1 MNNDGLH
8 GMRTRSGSYTLK
20 KGYASISIYYFERGG
35 GAGLY
40 VHWKGPGFKK
50 KPLGGSKVTQ
60 RKQKSKSKRK
70 GRLIKA
76 VKKPMTKLRKKAK
89 KLTKKASTLTR
100 KAKKESKKA
109 KKAAKKGRP
118 RKAKRE
124 KKKARKLKRKAR
136 KDKKKAKKDKK
147 KAKKLKRKKPPSS
160 KKRKAQKRGKKAAKI
175 MTKGG
180 KCKCPSVNSLMR
192 EIYAYRMKC
201 KSVRGGARASSGK
214 GKGKRKGKR
223 KGKTKGKKGRE
234 ELSLIQTDS
243 SKVITKSKLSDLEKV
258 IRLRKENA
266 LLKDKL
272 VEMQNAQATRRKLEL
287 NKVDDKLTELSS

>member
-1 MNNDGLH
+1 MG
-8 GMRTRSGSYTLK
+8 
-20 KGYASISIYYFERGG
+20 
-35 GAGLY
+35 
-40 VHWKGPGFKK
+40 KGPGFKK

-109 KKAAKKGRP
+109 KKA
-118 RKAKRE
+118 
-124 KKKARKLKRKAR
+124 
-136 KDKKKAKKDKK
+136 KKDKK

-160 KKRKAQKRGKKAAKI
+160 KKRKAQKRGKKAKKI

>member
-1 MNNDGLH
+1 MG
-8 GMRTRSGSYTLK
+8 
-20 KGYASISIYYFERGG
+20 
-35 GAGLY
+35 
-40 VHWKGPGFKK
+40 
-50 KPLGGSKVTQ
+50 
-60 RKQKSKSKRK
+60 
-70 GRLIKA
+70 
-76 VKKPMTKLRKKAK
+76 
-89 KLTKKASTLTR
+89 
-100 KAKKESKKA
+100 
-109 KKAAKKGRP
+109 
-118 RKAKRE
+118 
-124 KKKARKLKRKAR
+124 
-136 KDKKKAKKDKK
+136 KKAKKDKK

-214 GKGKRKGKR
+214 A
-223 KGKTKGKKGRE
+223 KGKKGRE

>member
-1 MNNDGLH
+1 MG
-8 GMRTRSGSYTLK
+8 
-20 KGYASISIYYFERGG
+20 
-35 GAGLY
+35 
-40 VHWKGPGFKK
+40 
-50 KPLGGSKVTQ
+50 
-60 RKQKSKSKRK
+60 
-70 GRLIKA
+70 
-76 VKKPMTKLRKKAK
+76 
-89 KLTKKASTLTR
+89 
-100 KAKKESKKA
+100 
-109 KKAAKKGRP
+109 KKGRP

-124 KKKARKLKRKAR
+124 KKKARKL
-136 KDKKKAKKDKK
+136 KK

-201 KSVRGGARASSGK
+201 KSVRGGARASS
-214 GKGKRKGKR
+214 GKR

-287 NKVDDKLTELSS
+287 NKV